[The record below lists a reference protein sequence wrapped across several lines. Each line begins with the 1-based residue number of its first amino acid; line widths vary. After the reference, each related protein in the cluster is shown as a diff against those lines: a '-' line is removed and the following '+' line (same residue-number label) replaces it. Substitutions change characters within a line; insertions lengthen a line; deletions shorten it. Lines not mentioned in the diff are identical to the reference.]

1 MVIEIPLVCSHCGKA
16 TPKPVEWVQ
25 ENTFFTCE
33 CCSAGVLID
42 KDVAAKFLARLELGE
57 PPR

>member
-16 TPKPVEWVQ
+16 TPKSVEWVQ

-33 CCSAGVLID
+33 CCGAGVLID
-42 KDVAAKFLARLELGE
+42 KDVAASFLAKLELRE
-57 PPR
+57 